1 MKHKDAIRIRA
12 DVEELLAA
20 IRRDVRIINL
30 LNRGREGRAKS
41 IAHQES
47 WEFLLQE
54 VAATEKK
61 ALSMYDTL
69 GAIQKI
75 LVDAENEQLE
85 GFSRKELEAHLERF
99 DDIFKAIAQQ
109 VITLNELTSDLKEQF
124 VEFERKINGPY
135 APDPFQ
141 RKIERNERQELIQ
154 MVRQAEFFP
163 SVASVMN
170 YKDIIAKILPQQP
183 GMQLGT
189 GTTGMNPFGSTTT
202 QPGSL
207 FANKPTSLFGSKP
220 TTSAFPFS
228 STPTTT
234 ASSTSS
240 LFKPFGA
247 TTTASTTPSLFG
259 EILHMLSSVIAILF
273 R

>member
-1 MKHKDAIRIRA
+1 MKHKDAVRIRA

-20 IRRDVRIINL
+20 VRRDVRIINL
-30 LNRGREGRAKS
+30 LNRGREGRAKT

-61 ALSMYDTL
+61 VLHMYDTL
-69 GAIQKI
+69 GAVQKI
-75 LVDAENEQLE
+75 LLDAENEQLE
-85 GFSRKELEAHLERF
+85 GFSRKELEAHLQRF

-109 VITLNELTSDLKEQF
+109 VTALNEITTDVKEQF
-124 VEFERKINGPY
+124 VEFEKKINGPY
-135 APDPFQ
+135 TPDPFQ
-141 RKIERNERQELIQ
+141 RRVERNERQELIQ
-154 MVRQAEFFP
+154 LVRQAEFFP

-189 GTTGMNPFGSTTT
+189 GTTGLNPFSSTTT

-207 FANKPTSLFGSKP
+207 FANKPTSLFGPKP
-220 TTSAFPFS
+220 ATSAFPFA

-234 ASSTSS
+234 ASSANS

-247 TTTASTTPSLFG
+247 TTTAPTTPSLFG
-259 EILHMLSSVIAILF
+259 KVSDHKDV
-273 R
+273 